1 MVRPRKFLEFL
12 RQGGQGTQKG
22 YLLKYGKEQD
32 HMNSETDK
40 PTQQRSGRLY
50 IMVGLLVFML
60 AFVAVTFYLIT
71 RESQHQQ
78 EWITHTTNIQV
89 LSQQMAKSA
98 VEAAEGTLVAFF
110 ELGDARGDIDY
121 AMNSLRE
128 GDPARA
134 LPPLPGS
141 MGEPLA
147 ALDTTWQRMNKD
159 TQVIVEREQ
168 LVLDLAKASAAFIDV
183 LPKIQ
188 ALTDEAVRSLTQSQA
203 PSQQIFVAGRQ
214 LVLSDRI
221 LRHLN
226 GILHGSSDI
235 QDAADNFRKE
245 VDYFGQMLNALLS
258 GSKTVGVNRV
268 SNVEALKSLKQVRD
282 LFTEAKPQI
291 DLILGS
297 SPDLLE
303 VRTATNEIFL
313 DSKDLFDQARQ
324 LAEAMQARSTSRVW
338 PSLWSGSLGLIL
350 MLAIVTWLV
359 RSFLTAERNRALAAG
374 MQNQRHQQAI
384 IRLLDEM
391 ESLADGDLTVRA
403 TVTDDMT
410 GAIADSVNFAVEQLR
425 ELVTGIN
432 MTAMT
437 VAESAHDTMN
447 TTSKLA
453 EASGRQ
459 AEQVRAV
466 TESINEMAA
475 SFDVMADR
483 SRESSEVAEQSV
495 AIANNGA
502 RMVQQTIRGM
512 DTIRDQIQKTSKRIK
527 RLGESSQEIGDIV
540 ELINGIAEQTNIL
553 ALNAAIQSASAGGA
567 GRGFAVVAD
576 EVQRL
581 AERATNA
588 TRRIEMLVQNI
599 QTDTAEAVVSMEST
613 TSEVVNGAKKA
624 EDAGEALGR
633 IESVSIN
640 LSRMIAEIS
649 EEAQAQSKMA
659 TRVAGEMNAIRDI
672 SIQTSEGTKQTAH
685 SMGTLANLVHQLRES
700 VADFKL
706 PRTEKNLASGNQVT
720 QGVVR
725 DDARRD

>member
-1 MVRPRKFLEFL
+1 
-12 RQGGQGTQKG
+12 
-22 YLLKYGKEQD
+22 
-32 HMNSETDK
+32 
-40 PTQQRSGRLY
+40 
-50 IMVGLLVFML
+50 ML

-71 RESQHQQ
+71 RESRHQQ
-78 EWITHTTNIQV
+78 EWIGHTTNIQV
-89 LSQQMAKSA
+89 LSQQMSKSA

-110 ELGDARGDIDY
+110 ELGDARGAIAQ
-121 AMNSLRE
+121 AMNSLKE
-128 GDPARA
+128 GDPVES
-134 LPPLPGS
+134 LPSLPNS
-141 MGEPLA
+141 MSEPME
-147 ALDTTWQRMNKD
+147 ALDSTWQRMDSNAQ
-159 TQVIVEREQ
+159 TIIEREQ
-168 LVLDLAKASAAFIDV
+168 LILDLAKSSAALIDV
-183 LPKIQ
+183 LPQIQ
-188 ALTDEAVRSLTQSQA
+188 SLTDGAVRSLTQSNA

-226 GILHGSSDI
+226 EILHGGNGI
-235 QDAADNFRKE
+235 ATAAEDFRQE
-245 VDYFGQMLNALLS
+245 VNSFEQMLNALLH
-258 GSKTVGVNRV
+258 GSKSVGVDKV
-268 SNVEALKSLKQVRD
+268 SNAAALKALAQVRD
-282 LFTEAKPQI
+282 LFADAKPQI
-291 DLILGS
+291 DYILNS

-303 VRTATNEIFL
+303 ARAATDEIL
-313 DSKDLFDQARQ
+313 VASKDMFDQARR
-324 LAEAMQARSTSRVW
+324 LAEALQARSTSRLW

-359 RSFLTAERNRALAAG
+359 RSFLTAERNRALVAG
-374 MQNQRHQQAI
+374 MQNQRNQQAI
-384 IRLLDEM
+384 MRLLDEM
-391 ESLADGDLTVRA
+391 ESLADGDLTVHA

-432 MTAMT
+432 MTAIT
-437 VAESAHDTMN
+437 VADSAHETMS
-447 TTSKLA
+447 TTSNLA

-466 TESINEMAA
+466 TESINEIAA
-475 SFDVMADR
+475 SFDVMAER
-483 SRESSEVAEQSV
+483 SRESSEVAERSV
-495 AIANNGA
+495 AIANNGSE
-502 RMVQQTIRGM
+502 MVQQTIRGM

-599 QTDTAEAVVSMEST
+599 QTDTAEAVISMEST

-640 LSRMIAEIS
+640 LSRLIAEIS
-649 EEAQAQSKMA
+649 QEAQAQSKMA
-659 TRVAGEMNAIRDI
+659 TKVAGEMNAIRDI
-672 SIQTSEGTKQTAH
+672 SIQTSEGTHQTAR

-706 PRTEKNLASGNQVT
+706 PRQDKG
-720 QGVVR
+720 
-725 DDARRD
+725 